1 MKKFIKNLSTEIEK
15 AATLTFQELFKN
27 GEKYYYCTLVTTG
40 DGHPPLVSAWS
51 WEALEREAKKNES
64 FENYRSIVKWSY
76 SDSPYFNVGEDNFKI
91 VKKLLSSRPSI
102 DDLDQHYWT
111 VELRARLEAMEFA
124 MKQIDAKGLFSVNQ
138 PRGEICIL
146 AEIMPPET
154 LNTEIA
160 IRLNSSES
168 IKDWLNEAS
177 E

>member
-1 MKKFIKNLSTEIEK
+1 MKDFIKKLSSEIEK

-40 DGHPPLVSAWS
+40 EGHPPLVSAWS
-51 WEALEREAKKNES
+51 WEALEREANKNENLEDYKS
-64 FENYRSIVKWSY
+64 TIKWSY

-91 VKKLLSSRPSI
+91 VKKLLANRPSI
-102 DDLDQHYWT
+102 DDLDEHHWT
-111 VELRARLEAMEFA
+111 IELRARLKAMEFA
-124 MKQIDAKGLFSVNQ
+124 MKKIDDKGLFTINQ
-138 PRGEICIL
+138 PRSEICIL

-168 IKDWLNEAS
+168 IKDWLNEAC